1 MVVESLLSLV
11 VISSLSVLLGLSYRG
26 GRGSGDGGGGDGG
39 GAAAADELGC
49 SSMLYAGMHCLLLL
63 LHIHASFSAVTH
75 FPHIQTHIHTHTYTH
90 LSTDHAAFTSEKIIS
105 VVTHS
110 TLLHDA
116 HIHRWSDITCTIK
129 TRPLRK
135 GSFAPP
141 GTVSPPTPGPRSR
154 DRTCPD
160 SRLPRNPQ
168 QPTAPPSEPN
178 HVHII
183 EPVPLRPS
191 CADFGVESGF
201 GVWGQDPNTCCRS
214 KATEA

>member
-1 MVVESLLSLV
+1 MVVAVGLQPQMSLV
-11 VISSLSVLLGLSYRG
+11 GALFFDVVCGYALLACCCCYT
-26 GRGSGDGGGGDGG
+26 
-39 GAAAADELGC
+39 
-49 SSMLYAGMHCLLLL
+49 Y
-63 LHIHASFSAVTH
+63 IPFSAVTH
-75 FPHIQTHIHTHTYTH
+75 FPHTYRHTRTHTHIYPH

-110 TLLHDA
+110 ILLHDA
-116 HIHRWSDITCTIK
+116 HSHRWSDITCNNQDK
-129 TRPLRK
+129 APAK
-135 GSFAPP
+135 GDSFAPP

-160 SRLPRNPQ
+160 SRLPRKPQ

-201 GVWGQDPNTCCRS
+201 GVWGLDPNTCCRS

>member
-1 MVVESLLSLV
+1 MMVVMVVGLQLQMSLV
-11 VISSLSVLLGLSYRG
+11 GALFFDVVCGYALL
-26 GRGSGDGGGGDGG
+26 
-39 GAAAADELGC
+39 AAAATHTCLFFC
-49 SSMLYAGMHCLLLL
+49 SDP
-63 LHIHASFSAVTH
+63 FSTH
-75 FPHIQTHIHTHTYTH
+75 TDTHTYTH
-90 LSTDHAAFTSEKIIS
+90 TPTHIFQRITLPSHPKRSFPSF
-105 VVTHS
+105 THS
-110 TLLHDA
+110 ILLHDA

-201 GVWGQDPNTCCRS
+201 GVWGRDPNTCCRS

>member
-1 MVVESLLSLV
+1 MVVVMVVGLQLQMSLV
-11 VISSLSVLLGLSYRG
+11 GALFFDVVCGYALL
-26 GRGSGDGGGGDGG
+26 
-39 GAAAADELGC
+39 AAAATHTCLFFC
-49 SSMLYAGMHCLLLL
+49 SDP
-63 LHIHASFSAVTH
+63 FSTH
-75 FPHIQTHIHTHTYTH
+75 TDTHIHTHTYTH

-110 TLLHDA
+110 ILLHDA